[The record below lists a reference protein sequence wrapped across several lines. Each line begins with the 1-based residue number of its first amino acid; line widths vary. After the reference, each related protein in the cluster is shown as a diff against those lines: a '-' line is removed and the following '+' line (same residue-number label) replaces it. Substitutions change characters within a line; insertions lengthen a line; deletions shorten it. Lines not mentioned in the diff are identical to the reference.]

1 MKTTNRG
8 ETMAIKDYSFELKV
22 LQEAELAAAAAAKK
36 MIDEFPEWFQE
47 FLSALEASDV
57 GQQMKQTIEGS
68 EWHREE
74 SVWVHTMMCLEH
86 YWQNVAQHRTER
98 ERDLTLLS
106 LACHD
111 LGKPEAEET
120 VERKDGS
127 GTTYHRYAG
136 HEPVSANEFISFVCD
151 HEALMKKFFARGFG
165 WDEIRK
171 IKFMI
176 EHHLPFGLKNKTKR
190 QNLRNTVEE
199 TLGWAEQCFYDQ
211 LWSDCCGR
219 ISDNHDEKKANV
231 VQWIEE
237 FRAMPTTATKEPKAS
252 APVMYVLCGTVG
264 AGKSTWMTRF
274 QRLNQGETMV
284 VVSEDVY
291 RVHFFKMCAE
301 PAVLNAWMRK
311 DKKSQYAEAWQFC
324 FDRSKEYDK
333 YAKDELHDA
342 VESGCTLI
350 LDRTNQTRK
359 SRGPWITA
367 AKSKGYKIIAVEFYI
382 SEQVMHAR
390 QKSRP
395 EKDVPYHRAR
405 QIFMAMET
413 PWFPIEV
420 DEYEIVP
427 PWN

>member
-1 MKTTNRG
+1 MSIAFFRSFWDEVKQTPQWA
-8 ETMAIKDYSFELKV
+8 TMAATV
-22 LQEAELAAAAAAKK
+22 
-36 MIDEFPEWFQE
+36 
-47 FLSALEASDV
+47 
-57 GQQMKQTIEGS
+57 EGS
-68 EWHREE
+68 EWHREAN
-74 SVWVHTMMCLEH
+74 VAVHTTMCIEH
-86 YWQNVAQHRTER
+86 YIQNTAQHRTER
-98 ERDLTLLS
+98 EQLMTLMTLLF
-106 LACHD
+106 HD
-111 LGKPEAEET
+111 FGKPEAEET
-120 VERKDGS
+120 LEAKDGS
-127 GTTYHRYAG
+127 GRTYHRYAG

-165 WDEIRK
+165 WDDIRK

-199 TLGWAEQCFYDQ
+199 TLSWAEQCFYDQ

-237 FRAMPTTATKEPKAS
+237 FKAMPTTATKEPKAG

-274 QRLNQGETMV
+274 QRLNIGEKMI
-284 VVSEDVY
+284 VVSEDYY
-291 RVHFFKMCAE
+291 RLAYWQATQWQAGDVKMDAKTEYATAWKYCAME
-301 PAVLNAWMRK
+301 
-311 DKKSQYAEAWQFC
+311 D
-324 FDRSKEYDK
+324 SKGYDA
-333 YAKDELHDA
+333 YAKAQLTAA
-342 VESGCTLI
+342 VESGKTLI

-367 AKSKGYKIIAVEFYI
+367 AKSKGYRIVAVEFYI
-382 SEQVMHAR
+382 SESVMHER
-390 QKSRP
+390 QKTRP
-395 EKDVPYHRAR
+395 EKDVPYHRAH

-413 PWFPIEV
+413 PWLPIEI
-420 DEYEIVP
+420 DEFEIVP